1 MQRSKEH
8 NSPVHSS
15 RLPACNDPRDI
26 RPAIDEIPE
35 GFFDET
41 KNDTDQ
47 SYQNSQNERN
57 EVRNQTEKDHG
68 QEDPAHSQS
77 DSENKDNTQNE
88 NKQTQNDSSI
98 QNTPNEN
105 EEEN

>member
-15 RLPACNDPRDI
+15 RLTACNDPRDI

-47 SYQNSQNERN
+47 SYQNE
-57 EVRNQTEKDHG
+57 
-68 QEDPAHSQS
+68 
-77 DSENKDNTQNE
+77 
-88 NKQTQNDSSI
+88 
-98 QNTPNEN
+98 
-105 EEEN
+105 